1 MKKWMFVVTF
11 ILFGFI
17 SSCGNENVN
26 NISEDVEYAP
36 DENYEKTEVNNGV
49 DGGNEEMET
58 DTINRSMI
66 AEALGVEENSRNIRF
81 ILNCLNTVEA
91 GQIQSA
97 ETDEINGEKVINVI
111 AEDGTEYQIYLSG
124 SGSVEAVKNLS
135 TGEWPVQSYK

>member
-1 MKKWMFVVTF
+1 MKKWMFVVTI

-26 NISEDVEYAP
+26 NILEDVECAP